1 MSEIKD
7 FKELRIWEKGM
18 IIAEK
23 CYSLTRQFPKEE
35 TQGMSQQIRRSAI
48 SIPANIAEGYG
59 RRSAGDYVGFLNS
72 ASRVN

>member
-23 CYSLTRQFPKEE
+23 CYSLTKQFLKREQA
-35 TQGMSQQIRRSAI
+35 TGNRQQIRSC
-48 SIPANIAEGYG
+48 SPFP
-59 RRSAGDYVGFLNS
+59 VP
-72 ASRVN
+72 